1 MNGYPPAQ
9 GYAAQAAYAS
19 PGYPPVP
26 AYAPQPSYAAPQ
38 AAYAPQP
45 GYAPPAPMATPAP
58 APASPLRPFPLVM
71 QLRLTRLTGQM
82 FVAPSRLYFICESTK
97 GGLGVAL
104 GKGLGGLVGGA
115 IMAFAAPTPGQA
127 APVIDENTLQRAAAE
142 QEGSLIMEP
151 AKIDKIKDT
160 FWTHAIWFE
169 GRTYAL
175 PNGLDKEL
183 KRELGLWCQANNVK
197 SGGLLPK

>member
-1 MNGYPPAQ
+1 MHGYPPAQ
-9 GYAAQAAYAS
+9 AYAQQ
-19 PGYPPVP
+19 P
-26 AYAPQPSYAAPQ
+26 AYAAPSYPPQ
-38 AAYAPQP
+38 V
-45 GYAPPAPMATPAP
+45 PMATPMPMAAP
-58 APASPLRPFPLVM
+58 IRPFPLVM

-82 FVAPSRLYFICESTK
+82 FIAPQRLYFICESQK

-127 APVIDENTLQRAAAE
+127 APVIDESMLQRAAAE
-142 QEGSLIMEP
+142 QQGSLVMEP

-160 FWTHAIWFE
+160 FWTHGLWFE

-183 KRELGLWCQANNVK
+183 KHELGLWCQANNVK
-197 SGGLLPK
+197 SAGLIK